1 VTEPTATDPTGR
13 PAPLRVVVADDSVL
27 LREGIVRILE
37 RAGHQVVGVAGNGQ
51 ELLRIVA
58 ATLPDV
64 AIVDIRMPPTHTD
77 EGLSAVR
84 KIRARHGSS
93 IAFLVLS
100 QYVEP
105 AFAQELVTEVGG
117 GSGYLLKER
126 VADTGMFADAVRRV
140 AGGQVVIDPDIVA
153 RLLRP
158 AVKDALD
165 ELTERERA
173 VIGLLAE
180 GRSNQAIGERLHI
193 ATKTVETHVNA
204 IFSKLALEPAEDD
217 NRRVLAVLAY
227 LRARPERG
235 AG

>member
-1 VTEPTATDPTGR
+1 MTDAPGH

-37 RAGHQVVGVAGNGQ
+37 RAGHQVVGVAGNGD
-51 ELLRIVA
+51 ELLSLVA
-58 ATLPDV
+58 ATMPDV

-84 KIRARHGSS
+84 AIRVRHGSS
-93 IAFLVLS
+93 IAVLVLS

-105 AFAQELVTEVGG
+105 AFAQELVTEIGG

-126 VADTGMFADAVRRV
+126 VADTAMFDDAVRRV
-140 AGGQVVIDPDIVA
+140 AAGQVVIDPDIIA

-158 AVKDALD
+158 AARDPLD

-204 IFSKLALEPAEDD
+204 IFSKLALEQAEDD

-227 LRARPERG
+227 LRARPNRS

>member
-1 VTEPTATDPTGR
+1 MDAPGR

-37 RAGHQVVGVAGNGQ
+37 RAGHEVVGVAGNGE
-51 ELLRIVA
+51 ELLRLVA
-58 ATLPDV
+58 ATMPDV

-84 KIRARHGSS
+84 AIRARHGGS
-93 IAFLVLS
+93 IGFLVLS

-126 VADTGMFADAVRRV
+126 VADIGMFADAVRRV
-140 AGGQVVIDPDIVA
+140 AAGEVVIDPAIVA
-153 RLLRP
+153 RLLQP
-158 AVKDALD
+158 AARDALG

-180 GRSNQAIGERLHI
+180 GRSNQAVGERLHI

-227 LRARPERG
+227 LRARPDRS
-235 AG
+235 AR

>member
-1 VTEPTATDPTGR
+1 VTEATGR
-13 PAPLRVVVADDSVL
+13 ATALRVVVADDSVL

-37 RAGHQVVGVAGNGQ
+37 RAGHEVVGVAGNGE

-58 ATLPDV
+58 ATTPDV

-84 KIRARHGSS
+84 AIRARHGAS

-100 QYVEP
+100 QYLEP

-126 VADTGMFADAVRRV
+126 VADIAMFADAVRRV
-140 AGGQVVIDPDIVA
+140 AAGQVVIDPEIVA

-158 AVKDALD
+158 AARDPLD
-165 ELTERERA
+165 ELTGRELA
-173 VIGLLAE
+173 VICLLAE

-204 IFSKLALEPAEDD
+204 IFSKLGLEPAEDD
-217 NRRVLAVLAY
+217 NRRILAVLAY
-227 LRARPERG
+227 LRARPDRG
-235 AG
+235 SG

>member
-1 VTEPTATDPTGR
+1 MTNPTDPTGR
-13 PAPLRVVVADDSVL
+13 PASLRVVVADDSVL

-37 RAGHQVVGVAGNGQ
+37 RAGHEVVGVAGTGD

-58 ATLPDV
+58 ATTPDV

-77 EGLSAVR
+77 EGLAAVR
-84 KIRARHGSS
+84 AIRARHGAS
-93 IAFLVLS
+93 IALLVLS

-126 VADTGMFADAVRRV
+126 VADIGMFADAVRRV
-140 AGGQVVIDPDIVA
+140 AAGQVVIDPDIVA

-158 AVKDALD
+158 AARGALD

-173 VIGLLAE
+173 VIALLAE
-180 GRSNQAIGERLHI
+180 GRSNQAIGDALGI

-204 IFSKLALEPAEDD
+204 IFSKLGLEPAEDD

-227 LRARPERG
+227 LRARPETGGR
-235 AG
+235 

>member
-1 VTEPTATDPTGR
+1 VNETTGH
-13 PAPLRVVVADDSVL
+13 PGPLRVVVADDSVL
-27 LREGIVRILE
+27 LREGIVRVLD
-37 RAGHQVVGVAGNGQ
+37 RAGHEVVGVAANGS
-51 ELLRIVA
+51 ELLEIVR
-58 ATLPDV
+58 ATTPDV

-77 EGLSAVR
+77 EGLTAVR
-84 KIRARHGSS
+84 EIRARHGAA
-93 IAFLVLS
+93 IGVLVLS
-100 QYVEP
+100 QYLEP

-140 AGGQVVIDPDIVA
+140 AAGQVVIDPDIVA

-158 AVKDALD
+158 AVRDALA

-227 LRARPERG
+227 LRARPDRG

>member
-1 VTEPTATDPTGR
+1 VTEPAGR
-13 PAPLRVVVADDSVL
+13 GPALRVVVADDSVL

-37 RAGHQVVGVAGNGQ
+37 RAGHEVVGVAGNGD

-58 ATLPDV
+58 ATAPDV

-77 EGLSAVR
+77 EGLAAVR
-84 KIRARHGSS
+84 TIRGRHGDG
-93 IAFLVLS
+93 IGLLVLS
-100 QYVEP
+100 QYLEP

-126 VADTGMFADAVRRV
+126 VADTGIFADAVRRV
-140 AGGQVVIDPDIVA
+140 AAGQVVIDPEIVA

-158 AVKDALD
+158 AAKDALA

-204 IFSKLALEPAEDD
+204 IFSKLDLEPAEDD

-227 LRARPERG
+227 LRARPERD